1 MLDTEVLEQT
11 PQQFIFLDFYLRG
24 QGVEKT
30 NRCQNCAL
38 RPPSFNVHSTRIF
51 RLSFTTSSEYWSRI
65 KGIYLY
71 LQFCKCV
78 LL

>member
-38 RPPSFNVHSTRIF
+38 HPPSFNVHSTRIY
-51 RLSFTTSSEYWSRI
+51 RLSLLTSSGYWSII
-65 KGIYLY
+65 KVI
-71 LQFCKCV
+71 
-78 LL
+78 